1 MKKKKARKREG
12 FFLDFLFEVVG
23 ELFLLLFRCV
33 HKLFI

>member
-12 FFLDFLFEVVG
+12 LFLDFLFEVGG
-23 ELFLLLFRCV
+23 ELLLLLFRCL

>member
-1 MKKKKARKREG
+1 MKKKKTRKRDG
-12 FFLDFLFEVVG
+12 LFLDFLFEVGG

>member
-1 MKKKKARKREG
+1 MKKKKARKHDG
-12 FFLDFLFEVVG
+12 FFLDFLFEVGG